1 MNSRTHVFKRLALNM
16 TAKDYY
22 WAEKNGWFKWYAKK
36 CVENLLSESTFYK
49 MLNDGEP
56 KGV

>member
-22 WAEKNGWFKWYAKK
+22 WAEKNGWFKWYTKEIAIQILDSVPLFELLKK
-36 CVENLLSESTFYK
+36 
-49 MLNDGEP
+49 
-56 KGV
+56 